1 MERRIK
7 EINRF
12 TVGWTGL
19 LRVCRHHPAVRAARQ
34 MAAPQAQTGA
44 LERVEAPTNALPE
57 PPHTRCHPRPRR
69 PLMGG
74 ITDGLLARRR
84 ILATPTRAAQHLLAQ
99 DHRPERV
106 HRPLPP
112 LPGMLSEPPGADP
125 HAGWCG
131 RGQGEPGLYPILRAP
146 GGENCPR
153 RLTSCWGLPDRRPKP
168 RRSNVASLSSC
179 KRTSG
184 WSCPRPRR

>member
-12 TVGWTGL
+12 TVGWTAYFVL
-19 LRVCRHHPAVRAARQ
+19 ADTSLTFEKLDKWL
-34 MAAPQAQTGA
+34 APQAPTGA

-57 PPHTRCHPRPRR
+57 PPRARHPRPRR

-74 ITDGLLARRR
+74 VTEGVLARRR
-84 ILATPTRAAQHLLAQ
+84 ILATPTSAPQRLLAH

-106 HRPLPP
+106 RRPLPP
-112 LPGMLSEPPGADP
+112 FPGMLSEPPGADP

-131 RGQGEPGLYPILRAP
+131 RGQGKPGLYPILRGPRRGNAP
-146 GGENCPR
+146 GLPAKTAPR
-153 RLTSCWGLPDRRPKP
+153 
-168 RRSNVASLSSC
+168 
-179 KRTSG
+179 
-184 WSCPRPRR
+184 